1 MSKESKRNIEQ
12 IDIIDSSEN
21 PEKKLR
27 KTSLESPDSDCEI
40 ANVQNSVLREQCK
53 NLPPGSYLDVSQ
65 CMAPRT
71 TSTDTAADT
80 AAGSSASRIIIR
92 PTVAGPGAGSS
103 TSTKAS
109 IGAEAN
115 ASPST
120 SRINSTDADASAGA
134 FTTIVYSTAAGAYED
149 ATPVTSDTDEIIKVD
164 SDKEDNAD
172 VAALDP
178 AQDTKPL
185 TCRGSPQSVPLDL
198 SLPVA
203 KSRRVAA
210 TGRHYNISVKRA
222 IDIKRIGVR
231 LLSKL
236 HQKGVCVI
244 RDFMEEP
251 ILKEIL
257 EEVQRIEAKGHFCD
271 AIVTAPLGCAPT
283 LDDSHKMYTCHRDL
297 PGHAA
302 IYELTGKLDYVLD
315 LVLGALH
322 SDMNISRTEVRH

>member
-12 IDIIDSSEN
+12 IDIIDSSKH

-27 KTSLESPDSDCEI
+27 KTSRESPDSDCEI

-80 AAGSSASRIIIR
+80 ADGSSASRINGR
-92 PTVAGPGAGSS
+92 RTGAGPS

-120 SRINSTDADASAGA
+120 SRINSTDADADASAGA
-134 FTTIVYSTAAGAYED
+134 STSIVYSTAAEANED

-172 VAALDP
+172 VAPLDP

-185 TCRGSPQSVPLDL
+185 TYRGSPQSAPLDL

-203 KSRRVAA
+203 KSRRVTA
-210 TGRHYNISVKRA
+210 TGRHTNISDKRA

-244 RDFMEEP
+244 RDFMEEH

>member
-80 AAGSSASRIIIR
+80 AAGSSASRINGR
-92 PTVAGPGAGSS
+92 PTGAGPS
-103 TSTKAS
+103 TSTESS

-115 ASPST
+115 ASLST
-120 SRINSTDADASAGA
+120 SRINSTDADADASAGA
-134 FTTIVYSTAAGAYED
+134 STNIVYSTAAEAYED
-149 ATPVTSDTDEIIKVD
+149 ATPVTSGTDEIIKVD

-210 TGRHYNISVKRA
+210 TGRHSNISVKRA